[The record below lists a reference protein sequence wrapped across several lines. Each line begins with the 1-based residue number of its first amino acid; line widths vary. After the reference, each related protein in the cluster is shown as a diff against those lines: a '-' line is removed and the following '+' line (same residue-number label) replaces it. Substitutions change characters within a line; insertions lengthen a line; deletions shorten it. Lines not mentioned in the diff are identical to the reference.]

1 MDHEVGTFVAEWEN
15 PKPDVEIKSI
25 DFLSATE
32 ARGNEI
38 DWLPSGTPIP
48 VLVAVT
54 GEKVSD
60 KLLDITGSRFV
71 RAAGLMEHGSTVPA
85 EVKTVKTGSG
95 VQLDISFKASPPKEI
110 PAVLISYD
118 KKDAAADYRYLTFQ
132 AKSPEEAVIQV
143 VLPREDWQ
151 ARLRG
156 DVTLKG
162 DNRWHKYRLM
172 VGRNFENENGFSFD
186 KQRGELFLYY
196 RSLRA
201 PDTARPALNFEI
213 KDITLE

>member
-1 MDHEVGTFVAEWEN
+1 
-15 PKPDVEIKSI
+15 
-25 DFLSATE
+25 
-32 ARGNEI
+32 
-38 DWLPSGTPIP
+38 
-48 VLVAVT
+48 
-54 GEKVSD
+54 
-60 KLLDITGSRFV
+60 
-71 RAAGLMEHGSTVPA
+71 MEHGSTVPA

-162 DNRWHKYRLM
+162 DNHWHKYRLM